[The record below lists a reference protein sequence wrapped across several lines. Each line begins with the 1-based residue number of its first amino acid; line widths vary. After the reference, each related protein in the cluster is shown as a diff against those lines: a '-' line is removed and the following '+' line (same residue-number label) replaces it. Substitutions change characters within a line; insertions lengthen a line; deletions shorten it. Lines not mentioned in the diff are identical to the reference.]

1 MNQPRL
7 THVAFED
14 DCTLLARSWTS
25 MKRMILSLREALRK
39 RGLNLHPSK
48 CQVQTNDDTWNRRG
62 DVNLA
67 EGFSIKFLAVGEP
80 LTVLGTQLALEDVT
94 QVEIRNRIASGWRSF
109 WSLKALLLHKS
120 SSVKKRLQLFDATVG
135 SCVLWCAQSWTPRA
149 EENRLLTSARRAML
163 RRIVG
168 TGRADTED
176 YLSWIIRTTRKA
188 EALALAAGVRDWV
201 QAHCRAKWLWAGHV
215 ARRPTVTWV
224 WRVTT
229 WRDSEWQALV
239 SESGLDRP
247 LRPSRRRWMKWEDP
261 LRRFCAQ
268 ESSGSWLS
276 AASVRDAWAERAT
289 SFVQWYT
296 AQQ

>member
-1 MNQPRL
+1 M
-7 THVAFED
+7 V
-14 DCTLLARSWTS
+14 RSNLDTTC
-25 MKRMILSLREALRK
+25 RRE
-39 RGLNLHPSK
+39 P
-48 CQVQTNDDTWNRRG
+48 
-62 DVNLA
+62 
-67 EGFSIKFLAVGEP
+67 
-80 LTVLGTQLALEDVT
+80 
-94 QVEIRNRIASGWRSF
+94 
-109 WSLKALLLHKS
+109 
-120 SSVKKRLQLFDATVG
+120 
-135 SCVLWCAQSWTPRA
+135 
-149 EENRLLTSARRAML
+149 RAML

-188 EALALAAGVRDWV
+188 EALALAGGVRDWV

-215 ARRPTVTWV
+215 ARRPTVMWV

-268 ESSGSWLS
+268 ESSGSWPS